1 MRLSPV
7 VEMILNRYIDQNVGK
22 TIPILSM
29 SSVHDQGLSNA
40 TAGLIFLNFTEPANL
55 EQVGYASD
63 DGHVHNAQCL
73 VYKGPDKRYQGHEV
87 CHGYNEDSLT
97 IYDVTDK
104 KWSEIISLLLT
115 RELFIHIRNGS

>member
-7 VEMILNRYIDQNVGK
+7 VEMILNRCIDQNVGK

-40 TAGLIFLNFTEPANL
+40 TAGLIFLNFTEPTNL
-55 EQVGYASD
+55 EQVGCASD
-63 DGHVHNAQCL
+63 DGYVHDAPYL
-73 VYKGPDKRYQGHEV
+73 VHKGPDKRHQGHV
-87 CHGYNEDSLT
+87 VYYGYNKDSLT

-104 KWSEIISLLLT
+104 KWSEIISLLLM
-115 RELFIHIRNGS
+115 RELLIHIRNGS

>member
-7 VEMILNRYIDQNVGK
+7 VEMILNRCIDQNVGK

-29 SSVHDQGLSNA
+29 SSVHDQRLSNA
-40 TAGLIFLNFTEPANL
+40 VAGLIFLNFTEPTNL
-55 EQVGYASD
+55 EQVGCASD
-63 DGHVHNAQCL
+63 DGHVHNAQWL

-104 KWSEIISLLLT
+104 KWSEIISLLLM